1 MCIKDNLSKILQ
13 QVNGI
18 ELKDSNIK
26 QMMLGYKLQEKARFL
41 ELLVP
46 IFMGTLAY
54 LIHVSKT
61 K

>member
-13 QVNGI
+13 QVNLI
-18 ELKDSNIK
+18 ELKDSNVK
-26 QMMLGYKLQEKARFL
+26 MLGYRLQEKARFL